1 MTHQIRMGRLDM
13 KNLITVEDLAI
24 GFNQRDKII
33 PAVDGISFSVGAGE
47 TLGIVGESGSGKS
60 LSARAML
67 GLVPSGGQVT
77 AGRIVY
83 HPEVGEPI
91 DISGLRKNGAVIRS
105 LRGAEIAM
113 IFQEPMAS
121 LSPVHTIGNQIVT
134 TLRQHN
140 KLSKRAALMRAI
152 ELLEQVGMAS
162 PADIANQYAHQLSG
176 GMRQR
181 AMIAMALSCSPRLLI
196 CDEPTTALD
205 ATTEAQVV
213 DLLAT
218 LQKELNMGMIF
229 ISHNIGLVSEIAD
242 RVMVMYLGKSVETGL
257 TERVLGQP
265 AHPYTRALLN
275 ALPAYAA
282 AGVELATLQGA
293 VPDLAARPTGCAFH
307 PRCPENAGLQCE
319 QDEPALH
326 VVTNRHLARCHLHD

>member
-1 MTHQIRMGRLDM
+1 MPPIHMGRFKM
-13 KNLITVEDLAI
+13 KDLIRVDELSI
-24 GFNQRDKII
+24 GFGLKNWVI
-33 PAVDGISFSVGAGE
+33 PAVEGVSFSVKPGE

-67 GLVPSGGQVT
+67 GLVPSGGLITSGSISYQ
-77 AGRIVY
+77 
-83 HPEVGEPI
+83 PESGDTV
-91 DISGLRKNGAVIRS
+91 DITSLPKNGRAIRK

-134 TLRQHN
+134 TLRQHTD
-140 KLSKRAALMRAI
+140 LSAAAALSRAI
-152 ELLEQVGMAS
+152 ELLDQVGMAS
-162 PADIANQYAHQLSG
+162 PAIIAGQYAHQLSG

-213 DLLAT
+213 ELLMK
-218 LQKELNMGMIF
+218 LQQDFNMGMIF

-242 RVMVMYLGKSVETGL
+242 RVMVMYLGQSIESGATEHVLKS
-257 TERVLGQP
+257 P

-275 ALPAYAA
+275 ALPAFAE
-282 AGVELATLQGA
+282 AGAELATLQGA
-293 VPDLAARPTGCAFH
+293 VPDLTARPTGCSFH
-307 PRCPENAGLQCE
+307 PRCAEFAGPQCE
-319 QDEPALH
+319 TERPAIQ
-326 VVTNRHLARCHLHD
+326 VVTNQHLARCHLHE

>member
-1 MTHQIRMGRLDM
+1 M
-13 KNLITVEDLAI
+13 KDLVTVEDLSI
-24 GFNQRDKII
+24 GFDLRELVV
-33 PAVDGISFSVGAGE
+33 PAVESISFSVGTGE

-60 LSARAML
+60 LSARAIL
-67 GLVPSGGQVT
+67 GLVPSGGRVT
-77 AGRIVY
+77 GGRISY
-83 HPEVGEPI
+83 QPEKGEALTITDLP
-91 DISGLRKNGAVIRS
+91 KNGRDIRK

-134 TLRQHN
+134 TLRQHTDLN
-140 KLSKRAALMRAI
+140 KRAALSRAI
-152 ELLEQVGMAS
+152 ELLDQVGMAS
-162 PADIANQYAHQLSG
+162 PAIIAGQYAHQLSG

-213 DLLAT
+213 ELLMKLQQDL
-218 LQKELNMGMIF
+218 KMGMIF

-242 RVMVMYLGKSVETGL
+242 RVMVMYLGQSIENGPAGH
-257 TERVLGQP
+257 VLNKP

-275 ALPAYAA
+275 ALPAFAD
-282 AGVELATLQGA
+282 AGAELASLQGA
-293 VPDLAARPTGCAFH
+293 VPDLIDRPSGCAFH
-307 PRCPENAGLQCE
+307 PRCPEYAGNRCE
-319 QDEPALH
+319 NETPGIR
-326 VVTNRHLARCHLHD
+326 VVANQHLARCHLHD

>member
-1 MTHQIRMGRLDM
+1 M
-13 KNLITVEDLAI
+13 KDLVTVEDLSI
-24 GFNQRDKII
+24 GFDLRELVV
-33 PAVDGISFSVGAGE
+33 PAVEGISFSVGTGE

-60 LSARAML
+60 LSARAIL
-67 GLVPSGGQVT
+67 GLVPSGGRVT
-77 AGRIVY
+77 GGRISY
-83 HPEVGEPI
+83 QPEKGEALTITDLP
-91 DISGLRKNGAVIRS
+91 KNGRDIRK

-134 TLRQHN
+134 TLRQHTDLN
-140 KLSKRAALMRAI
+140 KRAALSRAI
-152 ELLEQVGMAS
+152 ELLDQVGMAS
-162 PADIANQYAHQLSG
+162 PAVIAGQYAHQLSG

-213 DLLAT
+213 ELLMKLQQDL
-218 LQKELNMGMIF
+218 KMGMIF

-242 RVMVMYLGKSVETGL
+242 RVMVMYLGQSIENGPAGH
-257 TERVLGQP
+257 VLNKP

-275 ALPAYAA
+275 ALPAFAD
-282 AGVELATLQGA
+282 AGAELASLQGA
-293 VPDLAARPTGCAFH
+293 VPDLIDRPSGCAFH
-307 PRCPENAGLQCE
+307 PRCPEYAGNRCE
-319 QDEPALH
+319 NETPSIR
-326 VVTNRHLARCHLHD
+326 VVANQHLARCHLHD